1 MKKRMSQKL
10 HPQNFKY
17 LKNEMN
23 ELSIQF
29 AFTKHDPSS
38 TSSQSYYV
46 TYFLKLSSFYD

>member
-10 HPQNFKY
+10 HPQIFKY

-29 AFTKHDPSS
+29 ICI
-38 TSSQSYYV
+38 Y
-46 TYFLKLSSFYD
+46 